1 MLTTNKNIINQKANN
16 TPSNSKL
23 LLISTKQNH
32 QSDKEIENKINFLKI
47 HQMKLNFIKKEK
59 KKATH
64 TTIRSYASDYSC

>member
-47 HQMKLNFIKKEK
+47 HQMKLNFIKKQPHIQLFAVMPVIILVK
-59 KKATH
+59 K
-64 TTIRSYASDYSC
+64 